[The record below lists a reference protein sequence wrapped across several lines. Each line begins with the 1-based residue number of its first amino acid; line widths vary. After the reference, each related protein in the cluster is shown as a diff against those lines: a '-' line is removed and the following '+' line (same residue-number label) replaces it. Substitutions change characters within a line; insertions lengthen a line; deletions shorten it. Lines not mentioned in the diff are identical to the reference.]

1 MAEPE
6 LQQLHEDIPLHG
18 LLACRYQ
25 TVLMDIQAHR
35 HRRASKV
42 PGHLLDGLQPEVL
55 SQLGLVLVGPPLM
68 LGLGDLLLP
77 YPFCSHV
84 SLSF

>member
-6 LQQLHEDIPLHG
+6 LQQLHEHVALHG
-18 LLACRYQ
+18 LLTVWYQ

-35 HRRASKV
+35 HRRAPKI
-42 PGHLLDGLQPEVL
+42 PGHLRDGLYPEVL
-55 SQLGLVLVGPPLM
+55 SQVGLVLVGPPLM
-68 LGLGDLLLP
+68 LGLCDLLLP